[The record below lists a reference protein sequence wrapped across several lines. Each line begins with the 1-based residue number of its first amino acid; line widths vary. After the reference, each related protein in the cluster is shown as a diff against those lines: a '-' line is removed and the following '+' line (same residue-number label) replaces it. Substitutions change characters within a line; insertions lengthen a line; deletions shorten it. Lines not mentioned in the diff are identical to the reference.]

1 MRRSI
6 EDIGLKV
13 ASLLLALVVWFIV
26 AGEKT
31 SEIGLTVPVELQNL
45 PKDLEVVGDAVNS
58 VEVRLRATP
67 AIIRRLSPG
76 DVQFQIDLQGL
87 AEGEHYI
94 HLTEDYVR
102 RPFGVT
108 VVKLTPASIRL
119 VLERTQVRE
128 VPVRARVRG
137 TPAPG
142 FEIADVVTE
151 PETVEIAGP
160 QSRVRATPDVF
171 TEAVDV
177 DGAKQSVTAEVN
189 IGIGD
194 PLLRLVGNPRVKVTA
209 KIRER
214 HGERTLAGLKV
225 DVRGTTTTLAH
236 PAHVDVVL
244 RGPETLLA
252 ELPPSAV
259 TAYVNAGKAQPRA
272 AVPVAIQLAPG
283 LTGLTVSRVEP
294 PEVRLVPHRRR

>member
-1 MRRSI
+1 LRRSLQ
-6 EDIGLKV
+6 DIGIKV

-87 AEGEHYI
+87 EEGEHYL
-94 HLTEDYVR
+94 HLTEGSVR

-119 VLERTQVRE
+119 VLERTLVRE
-128 VPVRARVRG
+128 VPIRARVRG

-142 FEIADVVTE
+142 FEIAEVVTD
-151 PETVEIAGP
+151 PETVELAGP
-160 QSRVRATPDVF
+160 RSRVRATPDVF

-177 DGAKQSVTAEVN
+177 DGAKQTVTAEVN

-194 PLLRLVGNPRVKVTA
+194 PLLRLVGSPRVTVTA

-214 HGERTLAGLKV
+214 HGERTLTGMRV
-225 DVRGTTTTLAH
+225 GVRGGDGGRVR

-244 RGPETLLA
+244 RGPESLLN
-252 ELPPSAV
+252 ELPASAV
-259 TAYVNAGKAQPRA
+259 EAYVNVAPSQPRA
-272 AVPVAIQLAPG
+272 LLPVAIQLAPG
-283 LTGLTVSRVEP
+283 LSGLTVSRVEP
-294 PEVRLVPHRRR
+294 PEVRFVAGSGH